1 MHIEWRIAMAEKNQ
15 NITNVMPD
23 AMIEPIT
30 DMELIIAKLQH
41 DGELS
46 KRALE
51 NTAIDNRSKEV

>member
-1 MHIEWRIAMAEKNQ
+1 MAEKNQ